1 MKLRTHVL
9 FSFSSVLLLYAYL
22 MARGLLARDVFLL
35 SLAPF
40 TAALIQY
47 VIDAGHTKKVYRN
60 RVYYARSPVTHGIA
74 SSALV
79 GTLVAAVIYTMYF
92 SAAGVHGTGPVLENA
107 LLTGVTA
114 AWSHLLLDAVTEGG
128 VFCMGRRLRPPFR
141 IRYDSP
147 LNLVADLAS
156 IFMLYYAARILLSA
170 GMLPHPLL

>member
-9 FSFSSVLLLYAYL
+9 FSFSFVLLLYAYL
-22 MARGLLARDVFLL
+22 MSRGLIPRDVFLL

-47 VIDAGHTKKVYRN
+47 VIDAGHTRRVYRG
-60 RVYYARSPVTHGIA
+60 RVYYARSPVTHGIV

-79 GTLVAAVIYTMYF
+79 GILVAAIVYTMYF
-92 SAAGVHGTGPVLENA
+92 SATGTGPGPVLENSVV
-107 LLTGVTA
+107 TGVAA
-114 AWSHLLLDAVTEGG
+114 AWTHLLLDAVTEGG

-147 LNLVADLAS
+147 LNFVADATSL
-156 IFMLYYAARILLSA
+156 FMLYYAARMRGESGLLPR
-170 GMLPHPLL
+170 LPL

>member
-9 FSFSSVLLLYAYL
+9 FSFSFVLLLYAYL
-22 MARGLLARDVFLL
+22 MSSGLLNRDVFLIV
-35 SLAPF
+35 LAPF

-47 VIDAGHTKKVYRN
+47 VIDAGHTRRVYRG
-60 RVYYARSPVTHGIA
+60 RVYYARSPLTHGIL

-79 GTLVAAVIYTMYF
+79 GTLVSAIIYTMYF
-92 SAAGVHGTGPVLENA
+92 SAAGQGTGPVMENA
-107 LLTGVTA
+107 VLTGVAA

-147 LNLVADLAS
+147 LNLVADAAGL
-156 IFMLYYAARILLSA
+156 FMLYYAARLLLAS
-170 GMLPHPLL
+170 GLLPRLPL